1 MRPTKE
7 FNAILIVGAMN
18 GGARQV
24 EIWKIFDR
32 CCHGGVCCLP
42 TFKKN

>member
-7 FNAILIVGAMN
+7 FNAILMVGVMN
-18 GGARQV
+18 GGTRQV

-32 CCHGGVCCLP
+32 WCHGVCCLP